1 MPSEIFTPIEHAEL
15 DWHNGEPGSVRF
27 EDSYFSRDN
36 GLAETRH
43 VFIDSNQLV
52 QRFRALQS
60 GDVFVIGETGFG
72 TGLNFLVAIETFLE
86 HAPAGARLHFIS
98 TEKFPLR
105 PQDLARALQ
114 RWPEIGAQADNLL
127 KHYPPAT
134 PGFHRRS
141 FCDMRVQ
148 LTLAFGD
155 VLDML
160 ELCEA
165 NVDAWF
171 LDGFAPARNE
181 AMWRQKVFDEIARLS
196 HAHTTLATFTS
207 AGFVRRGLEQA
218 GFVMQRVP
226 GFGRKR
232 EMLSGRLHSERQKT
246 VTNRVR
252 RIAVIGAG
260 LAGCS
265 SAAALAARGHAVSL
279 FDPLGIAN
287 AASGNLAGVVYTTP
301 SAHMTAQNRFYLGSY
316 LYALDTFSRY
326 GFPVDTGDGALNG
339 VLQYAKDARQ
349 AEKQQQAL
357 ASGYWPA
364 SLATHP
370 DEAPP
375 GTLLLPRGGYLS
387 PGNWCRHLLGQH
399 GLTVNTQQV
408 TTLVRSDNNWRLG
421 FDDNSCSD
429 AFDEIVLA
437 NADAALQL
445 VNLPWLKLKRIRGQ
459 VSQVAATALSRNW
472 PQAICHAG
480 YLTPAIDGQHCVGAT
495 FDLHDDSD
503 APRATDDQRNLAQ
516 LHDNLPDHWQQ
527 LGGEQAKVITQ
538 RVGFRCQSTDFL
550 PLCGPLAECDEKLA
564 GVWLTIAHGSRGI
577 TGTTLCAELLASG
590 LSGEPLPVD
599 REMHDAL
606 APARFLKRLQRRAGK

>member
-1 MPSEIFTPIEHAEL
+1 MPSEIFAPIEHAEL
-15 DWHNGEPGSVRF
+15 DWHNDEPGSVQF
-27 EDSYFSRDN
+27 ADNYFSRDN

-43 VFIDSNQLV
+43 VFIDGNQLV
-52 QRFRALQS
+52 QRFAALQP
-60 GDVFVIGETGFG
+60 GELFVIGETGFG
-72 TGLNFLVAIETFLE
+72 TGLNFLVAVITFLE
-86 HAPAGARLHFIS
+86 HAPLDARLHFIS

-114 RWPEIGAQADNLL
+114 RWPQLGAPAEQLL
-127 KHYPPAT
+127 EHYPPAT

-141 FCDMRVQ
+141 FCNARVQ

-160 ELCEA
+160 AQCDA
-165 NVDAWF
+165 HVDAWF

-181 AMWRQKVFDEIARLS
+181 AMWRQPVFDEIARLS
-196 HAHTTLATFTS
+196 GTQTTLATFTS
-207 AGFVRRGLEQA
+207 AGFVRRGLQQA
-218 GFVMQRVP
+218 GFTMQRVP

-232 EMLSGRLHSERQKT
+232 EMLSGRARSAQPRPATHRA
-246 VTNRVR
+246 RH
-252 RIAVIGAG
+252 IAVIGAG
-260 LAGCS
+260 LAGCT
-265 SAAALAARGHAVSL
+265 SAAALAARGHMVSL

-301 SAHMTAQNRFYLGSY
+301 SAHMTAQNRFYQGSY

-326 GFPVDTGDGALNG
+326 GFPASAADGALNG

-357 ASGYWPA
+357 DSGYWPA

-370 DEAPP
+370 DDAPA
-375 GTLLLPRGGYLS
+375 GALLLPRGGYLS
-387 PGNWCRHLLGQH
+387 PGNWCRHLLQRH
-399 GLTVNTQQV
+399 GLTVTLQQV
-408 TTLVRSDNNWRLG
+408 TKLVHHKTGWQLSFADNT
-421 FDDNSCSD
+421 CSD

-459 VSQVAATALSRNW
+459 VSQVAATPLSRDW
-472 PQAICHAG
+472 QQAICHAG
-480 YLTPAIDGQHCVGAT
+480 YLTPAINDQHCVGAT

-503 APRATDDQRNLAQ
+503 SPRAEDDQRNLVQ
-516 LHDNLPDHWQQ
+516 LHDNLPGHWQR
-527 LGGEQAKVITQ
+527 LGGAQAQVLTQ

-550 PLCGPLAECDEKLA
+550 PLCGPLVECNDDMA

-577 TGTTLCAELLASG
+577 TGTALCAELLASE

-599 REMHDAL
+599 RKMREAL
-606 APARFLKRLQRRAGK
+606 APVRFLKRLQRRVGK

>member
-1 MPSEIFTPIEHAEL
+1 
-15 DWHNGEPGSVRF
+15 
-27 EDSYFSRDN
+27 
-36 GLAETRH
+36 
-43 VFIDSNQLV
+43 
-52 QRFRALQS
+52 
-60 GDVFVIGETGFG
+60 
-72 TGLNFLVAIETFLE
+72 
-86 HAPAGARLHFIS
+86 
-98 TEKFPLR
+98 
-105 PQDLARALQ
+105 
-114 RWPEIGAQADNLL
+114 L

-141 FCDMRVQ
+141 FCDARVQ

-218 GFVMQRVP
+218 GFAMHRVP

-232 EMLSGRLHSERQKT
+232 EMLSGRLHSERQKP
-246 VTNRVR
+246 VTNPVR

-265 SAAALAARGHAVSL
+265 RAAALAARGHTVSL
-279 FDPLGIAN
+279 VDPLGVAN

-301 SAHMTAQNRFYLGSY
+301 SAHMTAQNRFYQGSY

-326 GFPVDTGDGALNG
+326 GFPADTGDGALNG

-357 ASGYWPA
+357 ESGYWPA

-408 TTLVRSDNNWRLG
+408 TTLVRDDNNWRLG
-421 FDDNSCSD
+421 FDDDTCSD

-480 YLTPAIDGQHCVGAT
+480 YLTPAINDQHCVGAT

-503 APRATDDQRNLAQ
+503 APRAADDLRNLAQ
-516 LHDNLPDHWQQ
+516 LHDHLPDHWQQ

-564 GVWLTIAHGSRGI
+564 GVWLNIAHGSRGI
-577 TGTTLCAELLASG
+577 TGTTLCAELLASE